1 MAVDFTSKVRTS
13 GKTINKSWLQLNAS
27 LRGNGLAKKYSGDE
41 PPLRSDLHT
50 DRIYVLER
58 GGIVEFGRHAE
69 LLANKGL
76 YYAMWRQQVG
86 EGKARIDAPKS
97 SLVSI

>member
-1 MAVDFTSKVRTS
+1 MHA
-13 GKTINKSWLQLNAS
+13 
-27 LRGNGLAKKYSGDE
+27 
-41 PPLRSDLHT
+41 

-58 GGIVEFGRHAE
+58 GSIVEYGHHTE

-86 EGKARIDAPKS
+86 ERRLDGGGYRLSAAGKAS
-97 SLVSI
+97 VLTG